1 MASTHPD
8 ENEIYFLIAETDGAG
23 QFTNTFFNG
32 QTWTS
37 LYKYTYLCGDGSDT
51 CGIWE
56 DLSASIP
63 ANRPTTFDNFNAQGG
78 YDLLVKVKPDNP
90 DIVFIGGTNLWR
102 STDGFQSDSNT
113 AQIGGISKAPI
124 TDKETGI
131 FTTPTTPINTTCYFY
146 LRSKCYD

>member
-1 MASTHPD
+1 MDKHG
-8 ENEIYFLIAETDGAG
+8 LL
-23 QFTNTFFNG
+23 
-32 QTWTS
+32 

-51 CGIWE
+51 CGVWE
-56 DLSASIP
+56 DLSTSIP

-113 AQIGGISKAPI
+113 AQIGGITKAPI

-146 LRSKCYD
+146 LQIQMLSLVLLTEEFINQTTVWLRHISGNA